1 MSNVTGTVTVSETS
15 INGTVS
21 VSDDAIDGAIA
32 VNETAVGCTV
42 TVDETTVSG
51 TVTLSQTGISS
62 TVTVEETIVAGTVGI
77 TSPTI
82 AGTYGPVLVG
92 DGTLVRR
99 LLTDVLSTG
108 SEYVYPEDLKIIIP
122 AGKHCT
128 IKVLVFHVSGPSENI
143 TVVVNT
149 DGELGS
155 NYFIQD
161 ASWGLD
167 IAQSLTM
174 GGVNQPPSWH
184 VFNDSDTP
192 RGFYLVGAA
201 IGGASSCEFSIGFAK
216 TAPGPSAAGF
226 KAGSYVEY
234 TLTD

>member
-15 INGTVS
+15 INGTVT
-21 VSDDAIDGAIA
+21 VSDDVLTGAIA
-32 VNETAVGCTV
+32 VSETAVTGTV
-42 TVDETTVSG
+42 TVDEMTVAGTVTMTQTGITSTVTINETTVSG
-51 TVTLSQTGISS
+51 
-62 TVTVEETIVAGTVGI
+62 AVGI

-82 AGTYGPVLVG
+82 AGTYGPVLIG
-92 DGTLVRR
+92 NGTVVRR
-99 LLTDVLSTG
+99 LLTDALSTG

-128 IKVLVFHVSGPSENI
+128 IKALVFHVSGESENI
-143 TVVVNT
+143 TVSVNS
-149 DGELGS
+149 DGELGD

-161 ASWGLD
+161 VSWGLD
-167 IAQSLTM
+167 LAQSLTS
-174 GGVNQPPSWH
+174 GGLNQPPSWP

-201 IGGASSCEFSIGFAK
+201 IGGVNSCEFSIGFAK
-216 TAPGPSAAGF
+216 TEPGPNAVGF

-234 TLTD
+234 TLTN